1 MSNEAKNKIMRD
13 VLNAKKD
20 SDKALKD
27 GYAYIV
33 VNGVAEMQPLENI
46 ILENGLT
53 LREYIKK
60 VDDRLEKQKGAI
72 IDLRKEIKDIYKKL
86 GVTE

>member
-1 MSNEAKNKIMRD
+1 MSNQVKNNIMRD

-20 SDKALKD
+20 SDKVLKD